1 MFIAML
7 DNNQMYI
14 PKTEMADAK
23 CGINE
28 EDQNKFTSFIIIKGK
43 S

>member
-28 EDQNKFTSFIIIKGK
+28 EDQKLISEFYNSQR
-43 S
+43 

>member
-14 PKTEMADAK
+14 PKTEMADK
-23 CGINE
+23 KFEISE
-28 EDQNKFTSFIIIKGK
+28 EEQELTSQFYNDDK
-43 S
+43 

>member
-1 MFIAML
+1 ML

-23 CGINE
+23 CGISK
-28 EDQNKFTSFIIIKGK
+28 EDQKLTYEFYNYQG
-43 S
+43 